1 MDDIKRGEIFYIAR
15 GGGRQVGVSNLQ
27 TDPQLLSA
35 TTRTTNIR
43 E

>member
-15 GGGRQVGVSNLQ
+15 GGHQAGVNSSR

-35 TTRTTNIR
+35 MTRTINIP